1 MKSLFL
7 LFFAIIIAS
16 FASWGFLSY
25 GTTRG
30 YAEYQTGWEYR
41 RLHPELIA
49 SSTIIK
55 LFDMGHTTSYASWT
69 WLSLIQ
75 YVGDNVGGNRFL
87 TFSHRLL
94 TQITDLHPYFTRP
107 YEIDLILTPLS
118 AGENITPEERVT
130 SKIAAT
136 NAIALGD
143 IGLTRLCDMNKIEQI
158 KKTEIS
164 EALWSDKSLKNPCA
178 SGMLPYYLA
187 FTTYQMGENKAKA
200 SEYYKIASMNDDG
213 PKASR
218 ILGILALSAE
228 GDYMASALNFALIGS
243 TGYDVDPYSCRAV
256 ATDLIEN
263 LIAKRKP
270 NITWINELNKAD
282 KNLKDTREENN
293 PISNSSD
300 NCYDMTTRSI
310 KSIYLSYVA
319 GLAKWTNAKNG
330 NDLIRIGK
338 LKIIPTLQIHQGY
351 SVREKNGIWE
361 YQGK

>member
-1 MKSLFL
+1 
-7 LFFAIIIAS
+7 
-16 FASWGFLSY
+16 
-25 GTTRG
+25 
-30 YAEYQTGWEYR
+30 
-41 RLHPELIA
+41 
-49 SSTIIK
+49 
-55 LFDMGHTTSYASWT
+55 MGHTTSYASWT

-87 TFSHRLL
+87 EFSHRML

-118 AGENITPEERVT
+118 AGENMTPEARVA

-143 IGLTRLCDMNKIEQI
+143 VWLTRLCDMNKIEKI
-158 KKTEIS
+158 KKRDIS
-164 EALWSDKSLKNPCA
+164 EALWSDTSLWNPCA

-187 FTTYQMGENKAKA
+187 FTTYQMGENRAKA

-213 PKASR
+213 PRASR

-256 ATDLIEN
+256 ATDLIQD

-270 NITWINELNKAD
+270 DTNWINELNRAD
-282 KNLKDTREENN
+282 KNLKDTREEDN

-310 KSIYLSYVA
+310 KSIYLSYI
-319 GLAKWTNAKNG
+319 GDLARWTDAKNG
-330 NDLIRIGK
+330 DDLIRLRK
-338 LKIIPTLQIHQGY
+338 LAIIPTLSIHKWY